1 MPLTQPPFCINT
13 LPPLDGA
20 GGFMFVKVKRDL
32 WPMKHD
38 HTCFHHRLG
47 IAMKHAL
54 VCIG

>member
-20 GGFMFVKVKRDL
+20 GGFMFVKVKHDL